1 MWNLRKS
8 LGISNIFN
16 HFGGG
21 SKLSN
26 KSERSTELEVLGP
39 EVKGDVDS
47 EC

>member
-1 MWNLRKS
+1 MERVWEYQ
-8 LGISNIFN
+8 IFLITSD
-16 HFGGG
+16 GG

-26 KSERSTELEVLGP
+26 KSERSTEPEVLGP